1 MIKNTFQFENWPI
14 SCLNDSE
21 TQERGLKEKNPKHF
35 LGESAPGRR

>member
-35 LGESAPGRR
+35 LGEPAPGRR